1 MPFDYF
7 SLENAEALFGFTG
20 LGFVGLE
27 EPKIKFPVPQRLI
40 ATLDYLCADEVA
52 DAYRTMDST
61 AEIEVARKNTVAIKN
76 VTAEMKKIDFDVADE
91 IISCIDARTLSLLRD
106 FCVPDGDLFDPSDPK
121 NVTRGLLLKM
131 LDEIEPPVKHVA
143 TGQLLFLKVEDTYE
157 TYVGSNLVVQSEY
170 YLDHI
175 EHVLQNYPKLFVN
188 LYRQISNLVPQRDK
202 KYWTSENCA
211 RHIRQARMERALSK
225 SMNKFTKVSQ
235 LVAVD
240 QDNPFFWFDKVIH
253 DGPVYYVGKVDPR
266 ALLRF
271 PNAVQISS
279 DEIGMLGED
288 DLLLADLVRGDS
300 FSGHSNDENL
310 YNQLLKVCG
319 TCVVVAHA
327 YLVGIKG
334 ELMKKPRP
342 HNLTGIVYLNVDTLS
357 SLDYILDSVSTANE
371 DRNLRY
377 VDRKMGAKLLPL
389 YKDVGEILD
398 DLAIVTTWPSYEPTN
413 RSKKKRATRSKL
425 FEKRQETLMT
435 ILHDKN
441 YFVGNRWAVL
451 DVEIKPGPVLQSIPS
466 YGDPDFVVASVF
478 RAATARGFKAY
489 FNGQWC
495 FTKM

>member
-61 AEIEVARKNTVAIKN
+61 AEIEVAKKNTVAIKN

-106 FCVPDGDLFDPSDPK
+106 FCIPDGDLFDPSDPK

-131 LDEIEPPVKHVA
+131 LDEVEPPVKHVA

-240 QDNPFFWFDKVIH
+240 QDNPFF
-253 DGPVYYVGKVDPR
+253 
-266 ALLRF
+266 
-271 PNAVQISS
+271 
-279 DEIGMLGED
+279 
-288 DLLLADLVRGDS
+288 LV
-300 FSGHSNDENL
+300 
-310 YNQLLKVCG
+310 
-319 TCVVVAHA
+319 
-327 YLVGIKG
+327 
-334 ELMKKPRP
+334 
-342 HNLTGIVYLNVDTLS
+342 
-357 SLDYILDSVSTANE
+357 
-371 DRNLRY
+371 
-377 VDRKMGAKLLPL
+377 
-389 YKDVGEILD
+389 
-398 DLAIVTTWPSYEPTN
+398 
-413 RSKKKRATRSKL
+413 
-425 FEKRQETLMT
+425 
-435 ILHDKN
+435 
-441 YFVGNRWAVL
+441 
-451 DVEIKPGPVLQSIPS
+451 
-466 YGDPDFVVASVF
+466 
-478 RAATARGFKAY
+478 
-489 FNGQWC
+489 
-495 FTKM
+495 